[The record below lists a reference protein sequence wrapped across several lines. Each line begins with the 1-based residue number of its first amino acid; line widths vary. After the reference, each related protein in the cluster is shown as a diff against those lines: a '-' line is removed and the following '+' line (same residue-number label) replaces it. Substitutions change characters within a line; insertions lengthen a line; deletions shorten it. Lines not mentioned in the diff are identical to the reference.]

1 MAFYKRKPQ
10 EVEAHIFNGSSTAVG
25 QFTKWVNSGV
35 WEEKQIHT
43 HDCGR
48 ILDVNGCQTSAGDYV
63 VKIGDNFVVMDGVYF
78 NEMYEPMNSEDREP
92 GEYKAKDV
100 KIGDDILLW
109 GKAYTVTGIR
119 PKGDDI
125 EFSLSDGT
133 QTAMRPSVV
142 VEVVKVP

>member
-1 MAFYKRKPQ
+1 MAFYKRKPE
-10 EVEAHIFNGSSTAVG
+10 EVEAHIFNGSTTSVR
-25 QFTKWVNSGV
+25 QFSKWIETGV
-35 WEEKQIHT
+35 WEDVQVHT
-43 HDCGR
+43 RD
-48 ILDVNGCQTSAGDYV
+48 ILTLDVNGCQASAGNYV
-63 VKIGDNFVVMDGVYF
+63 VKIGDDFVVMDGVYF
-78 NEMYEPMNSEDREP
+78 NEMYEPMNNEDREP